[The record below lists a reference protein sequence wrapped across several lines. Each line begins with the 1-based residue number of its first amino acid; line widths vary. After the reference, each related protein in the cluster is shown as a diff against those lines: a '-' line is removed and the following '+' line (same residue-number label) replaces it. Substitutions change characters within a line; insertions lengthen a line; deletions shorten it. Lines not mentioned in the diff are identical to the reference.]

1 MEDLERAQVRLDNIR
16 SVEPILSA
24 LRTIS
29 LGSWRAA
36 LKRREVARRYQERLG
51 NMLPALSPHLRTRAR
66 RRRLWPWRAGHS
78 SSPSSGRIIVLVI
91 GSERGLCGAFNA
103 AVVWRAQRHLERV
116 SMAGVQVE
124 LMALGSRV
132 TRLLRRRQRHLTW
145 SGPLSVTA
153 LPPYSLALQLTGQWL
168 HRYKAH
174 ELDAV
179 DVVYNAYRG
188 TARYEP
194 TVVRLLPPHLPHPE
208 PAEPEGDLSSEL
220 WPPPIIETD
229 PQGLYARLMEQW
241 VSARF
246 YELLLESATA
256 EHSAR
261 FQLLEGATQN
271 AERLIAE
278 LTLAVQ
284 TARKQAITRE
294 MQDLAAGAGLI
305 GTRPE

>member
-51 NMLPALSPHLRTRAR
+51 SMLPALSPHLRTRAQ

-78 SSPSSGRIIVLVI
+78 SSPSSGRIAVLVI

-116 SMAGVQVE
+116 SRAGVQVE

-132 TRLLRRRQRHLTW
+132 ARLLRRRQRHLTW
-145 SGPLSVTA
+145 SGTLSVTA
-153 LPPYSLALQLTGQWL
+153 LPPYPLALQLTGQWL

-194 TVVRLLPPHLPHPE
+194 TVVRLLPPRLPHP
-208 PAEPEGDLSSEL
+208 EPEGDLSYEP

-229 PQGLYARLMEQW
+229 PQGLYARLIEQW

-271 AERLIAE
+271 TERLIAE